1 MERNIRV
8 TTFIHQTTENNTTS
22 AGHKVCTGKSTAV
35 DCNCT
40 DKFVHFCFFTD
51 QKCDRC
57 HKRHDSKETC
67 TQCCDSGSGKVK
79 SKWKKSRKITTYIK
93 KIAGSFFQSSVY
105 KCEIVKQRYGKNN
118 EHRVYRP
125 AGDHLFGL
133 HSHGKTS
140 NKVCKNNSKK
150 ARVKSGLISDND
162 SYDNRCNN

>member
-40 DKFVHFCFFTD
+40 DKFVHFCFF
-51 QKCDRC
+51 
-57 HKRHDSKETC
+57 